1 MAAQD
6 IYIDVARGAFVS
18 GLDSATLI
26 SPPLLVRGTTPT
38 LHVYLLA
45 QTAGWPVSNP
55 PYSFIPVAGLT
66 LEMAVGQLGA
76 GAYLANQFTWTAS
89 TDLADP
95 YFTSTLSLNTTAIA
109 AALGVSRQITAVM
122 QVDSMTLAGM
132 VPTTVLLANVTIQ
145 NAIIVPGATL
155 AAPDVIGTYLTRTI
169 VGHLTLVNDTDP
181 TKQVDL
187 YVGSDGPLH
196 EDPIA

>member
-1 MAAQD
+1 MAQD
-6 IYIDVARGAFVS
+6 IFIDVARGAFVA
-18 GLDSATLI
+18 GLDSVTLVAI
-26 SPPLLVRGTTPT
+26 PPLVRGTTPT

-45 QTAGWPVSNP
+45 QTAGWPNATP
-55 PYSFIPVAGLT
+55 PYTYIPVAGLT
-66 LEMAVGQLGA
+66 LEMAVGILGA

-95 YFTSTLSLNTTAIA
+95 YFSSTLSLNTTAIA
-109 AALGVSRQITAVM
+109 AALGVARQITAVM
-122 QVDSMTLAGM
+122 QVDSMTTDDM
-132 VPTTVLLANVTIQ
+132 VTTTVLLANVTIQ

-155 AAPDVIGTYLTRTI
+155 AAPDVSGTYLTRTI

-187 YVGSDGPLH
+187 YVGSDGTLH